1 MRTTTAKVFLFALA
15 LCLASAQAYA
25 TGYSITIPSVANYPT
40 TTIRFSAPGI
50 LNGSQ
55 SIAASSIKVS
65 FNDASFS
72 ATPTGGQ
79 WITNASGTYF
89 GFTCV
94 PSSVACMKATRG
106 KGTYTYKLVG
116 AALVAPATRGR
127 FQLNWDVNPPGDV
140 VEDVAIL
147 PEPSSI
153 LLLLG
158 GMLMLVWL
166 TRRKLSISRC

>member
-1 MRTTTAKVFLFALA
+1 MRATTAKVFLFALA

-25 TGYSITIPSVANYPT
+25 TGYSIIIPSVANYPT
-40 TTIRFSAPGI
+40 TTIRFSA
-50 LNGSQ
+50 
-55 SIAASSIKVS
+55 SSIKVS
-65 FNDASFS
+65 FNDANFS

-89 GFTCV
+89 GFTCA

-116 AALVAPATRGR
+116 VALVAPATRGR

-158 GMLMLVWL
+158 GMLMLAWL
-166 TRRKLSISRC
+166 MRRKLSVARC